1 MLSPGRLCR
10 YVLLQLVP
18 TGQGGDLN
26 EELEDIPPAEK
37 EAPFFVCIANSQP
50 LVLPAFR
57 DVCHVCDV
65 FLFPALGSTFVKV
78 DPLRHAQIR
87 REVNGKEYF
96 GHVEEIEQGKIT
108 KESVFAAQ

>member
-1 MLSPGRLCR
+1 MDP
-10 YVLLQLVP
+10 QE
-18 TGQGGDLN
+18 QGGDLN

-37 EAPFFVCIANSQP
+37 E
-50 LVLPAFR
+50 
-57 DVCHVCDV
+57 
-65 FLFPALGSTFVKV
+65 V

-108 KESVFAAQ
+108 KERLYRIKYEDGDLEHLTPEQVKEMLIESALQEAFSMGLQ